1 MNLGLRFK
9 RYRERV
15 GLTQKEAA
23 DIIGVNSYQL
33 ANYETNR
40 SEPSVGVLKKMSQAY
55 KVSIDNLVGN
65 KIESDQENNTVY
77 KENEELLKTIKQYID
92 DYLDNNKQ

>member
-9 RYRERV
+9 RYRERA

-65 KIESDQENNTVY
+65 KIESDQENDTIY

-92 DYLDNNKQ
+92 DYLDKD